1 MGLFFRRF
9 LCRHG
14 IPPLQERHTS
24 MAPPPP
30 TVDETLT
37 RLGTD
42 IGVLQRRVA
51 DVSAGTKQFDIN
63 KSLGLTREKQQYDK
77 RLDALTK
84 PKEYAEARTAEW
96 NKMTTAVKTYFEDTV
111 TYLGDAGFD
120 WEDSKEKAKE
130 LAKQFAA
137 IERQKLELLYPT
149 SANVIGAQRQVDLAF
164 GAGAGTF
171 NPAEIVAAAQ
181 PGPIQPARKK
191 SSSRKKK

>member
-1 MGLFFRRF
+1 MATTE
-9 LCRHG
+9 
-14 IPPLQERHTS
+14 ERVT
-24 MAPPPP
+24 
-30 TVDETLT
+30 TLGND
-37 RLGTD
+37 LGA
-42 IGVLQRRVA
+42 LQRRVA
-51 DVSAGTKQFDIN
+51 EVSAGTKQFDIN

-84 PKEYAEARTAEW
+84 PKEYADARTAEW
-96 NKMTTAVKTYFEDTV
+96 NKMTTAVKTYFDDTV

-164 GAGAGTF
+164 GAGGAAGAF